1 MKKSLFL
8 FPFIGMAL
16 SGCSMLDDAINGLEY
31 NRNAIQNSTQ
41 AINANADAIEQT
53 NRTIDENRR
62 QIEATNQVLEKVSKS

>member
-8 FPFIGMAL
+8 FPLVGMAL
-16 SGCSMLDDAINGLEY
+16 TSCSMLDDAINGLEY
-31 NRNAIQNSTQ
+31 NRNAVENSTR
-41 AINANADAIEQT
+41 AINANADAIDQT